1 MLRHYDGSAGGGS
14 PLFFFCAAA
23 AEQGQRVPA
32 GEPQLGASA
41 GCALA
46 DIVDCMLAAVR
57 VSIGVLHGSES
68 DEETLLHEEGLLH
81 ARA

>member
-14 PLFFFCAAA
+14 PFFLSVRPPPSRGSAP
-23 AEQGQRVPA
+23 PA

-41 GCALA
+41 GCALV